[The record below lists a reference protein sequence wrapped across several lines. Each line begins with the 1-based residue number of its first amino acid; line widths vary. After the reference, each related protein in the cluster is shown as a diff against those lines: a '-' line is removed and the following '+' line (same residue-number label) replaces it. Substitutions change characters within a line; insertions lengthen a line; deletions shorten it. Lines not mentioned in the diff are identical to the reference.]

1 MFLEIS
7 QKFTRFTTLLKR
19 RLWHRCFPVNFA
31 KILRTPFLQ
40 NTTGQLLLSLVN
52 ISLLQQNFFWNNS
65 KNECYSQSWSRINF
79 IFVDIFSVFI
89 SCSLKASI
97 SLSLQSLLKMKKC
110 AFIKNLCVRNLKLV
124 LKTIVLVTALM
135 SSKRCCINYFW
146 QTKNISQIKL
156 L

>member
-7 QKFTRFTTLLKR
+7 QKFTRFATLLKR
-19 RLWHRCFPVNFA
+19 RLWHTCFPVNFA

-40 NTTGQLLLSLVN
+40 NTTWQLLLSLVS
-52 ISLLQQNFFWNNS
+52 ISLLQQNFFETTARMNVTHNPDHVSILFLW
-65 KNECYSQSWSRINF
+65 
-79 IFVDIFSVFI
+79 IFSV
-89 SCSLKASI
+89 SLFLVLWK
-97 SLSLQSLLKMKKC
+97 LQSLYHILKMKKC